1 MGDRFDLAHPGKIL
15 RIHGK
20 MAEVDMGGG
29 TIVNADIGL
38 VETKPGDYVLVHA
51 GYIISVLNMREANR
65 ILAKWRGTQPTDGA
79 PKENGN

>member
-1 MGDRFDLAHPGKIL
+1 MGDRFDLASPGKIL

-20 MAEVDMGGG
+20 IAEVDMGGG

-51 GYIISVLNMREANR
+51 GYIISVLNIQEANR
-65 ILAKWRGTQPTDGA
+65 LLAKWRETQPTHG
-79 PKENGN
+79 PPNENEE